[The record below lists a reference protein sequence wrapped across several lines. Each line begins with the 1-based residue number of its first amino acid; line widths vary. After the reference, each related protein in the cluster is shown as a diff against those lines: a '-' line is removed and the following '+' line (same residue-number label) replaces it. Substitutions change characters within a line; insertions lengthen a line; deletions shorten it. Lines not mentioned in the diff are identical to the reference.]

1 MPELS
6 KDASVESRKPATTGD
21 ISKVIFSILDRAK
34 ELNIIVSE
42 VNNELVGSPM
52 EVQEEKD
59 LAKKASEGW
68 LEDKYRTLCEIRGQM
83 NRAFEKMQLLKSR
96 VACTLQKD

>member
-1 MPELS
+1 MPEINS
-6 KDASVESRKPATTGD
+6 GESRKPATTGD

-34 ELNIIVSE
+34 ELNIIISE

-59 LAKKASEGW
+59 LNKKASEGW
-68 LEDKYRTLCEIRGQM
+68 IEDEYKRLYEIREKM
-83 NRAFEKMQLLKSR
+83 NRVSEKMQLLKSKLKSGASR
-96 VACTLQKD
+96 D

>member
-1 MPELS
+1 MTGELS
-6 KDASVESRKPATTGD
+6 SGESRKPATTGD

-34 ELNIIVSE
+34 ELNIIISE
-42 VNNELVGSPM
+42 VNSELVDSPM

-68 LEDKYRTLCEIRGQM
+68 IEDEYKRLCEIREQM
-83 NRAFEKMQLLKSR
+83 NRVSEKMQLLKSR
-96 VACTLQKD
+96 LKTER